1 MDDTLAAWV
10 SGVTP
15 AERGR
20 FIDELFGLLSVTG
33 AEHFSDI
40 AADWQQNVP
49 KILSALS
56 EVDSDTRRFLID
68 TLAAF
73 ARCALTPKLPELS
86 SLTETLRA
94 SLPLER
100 IDGVS
105 AWRDKV
111 AAILREY
118 GSNSNKAL

>member
-1 MDDTLAAWV
+1 MDDALAAWV

-20 FIDELFGLLSVTG
+20 FIDELSGLLSVTG

-40 AADWQQNVP
+40 TADWQQNVP

-73 ARCALTPKLPELS
+73 ARCALTPELS

-118 GSNSNKAL
+118 GSGSNKAL